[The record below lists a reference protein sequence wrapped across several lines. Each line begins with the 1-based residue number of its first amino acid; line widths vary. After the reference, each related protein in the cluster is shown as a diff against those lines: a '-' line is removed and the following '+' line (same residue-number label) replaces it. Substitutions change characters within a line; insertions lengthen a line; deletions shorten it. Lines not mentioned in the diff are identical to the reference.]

1 MTTKLVES
9 VGIEVIAVP
18 VDAAAGAQASDWLNM
33 KYYSAA
39 AIVIMQGAWG
49 AGTPAITLNQ
59 ATSSA
64 GAGSKPLAFT
74 KRWSKTALGTAVFA
88 ETAVVNNTFNLPAV
102 ANSVTIVEVNA
113 EDLDVTNGFTYIQ
126 AAAAAAGAGANLLAV
141 LAILTG
147 ARYMGQPSIHL
158 PAATV

>member
-9 VGIEVIAVP
+9 VGLEVIAVP
-18 VDAAAGAQASDWLNM
+18 VDAAAGAQASDWLNL
-33 KYYSAA
+33 KFFGSV

-49 AGTPAITLNQ
+49 VGTPAVTLNQ

-74 KRWSKTALGTAVFA
+74 KRWSKTALGTTVFA
-88 ETAVVNNTFNLPAV
+88 ETPVVNNTFNLPAA
-102 ANSVTIVEVNA
+102 ANTVTVVEVNA
-113 EDLDVTNGFTYIQ
+113 EDLDVTNGFTYVQ

-147 ARYMGQPSIHL
+147 ARYMGAPALHL